1 MNFYSLYHINTSFSS
16 IEKKNLN
23 NVINLCYWPLLKL
36 AEKNSFKICIE
47 ASALSLIEIKK
58 IDHLWIKKLK
68 QLIVNKKVEFIGSGY
83 NQTIFP
89 LIPFKVNNI
98 NLKIGN
104 KYYKSI
110 LGIKPNVA
118 LINEQVFS
126 TSLIP
131 IYKKNG
137 YETIIID
144 WNNCKLSNKNLKK
157 QLEFNSQKIK
167 DVNNNFLNI
176 IWSNSLN
183 FQKFQQCIHG
193 EITIKSLLK
202 FLKYKSKSN
211 KNICLYSNDVETFNY
226 RPGRFKTEK
235 RIDYNEWGRI
245 SDIYNEIAR
254 ENKFI
259 FPSDIIKQNKK
270 KELVTIFNPK
280 SPIITKK
287 QAKYNISRWSLS
299 GRDNLYINTLCYKIY
314 KQLSKNSQKKNWEKL
329 CYFWSSDFRTHITK
343 RRWNYFIKEINFFLN
358 RLKSKKSVNIKKNK
372 FNILKKDNKYKVIH
386 LKDNIKIIDRNHE
399 INLSILKGLTVN
411 SFINYKISSK
421 SLIGKIEKG
430 FFNHINYDVDFF
442 SGFSHL
448 EEKKSNRKI
457 TEISQRASNYKILK
471 EDLISIEKNFKFNNF
486 SLRKALIFDLNKKRF
501 AIRNKFFNI
510 PPGFLRMNYLTL
522 NPLNFN
528 FKDLYFETHNG
539 GKDLETFRLDNNDF
553 DHGENVSSSCSATNG
568 LGMTEGFLCIG
579 DKKKRIEI
587 ENDNDTSALIPMI
600 KNKKISGKNLF
611 RFFQSGMEYDDT
623 SKFNPRKNFETYTWF
638 KFSN

>member
-1 MNFYSLYHINTSFSS
+1 M
-16 IEKKNLN
+16 
-23 NVINLCYWPLLKL
+23 
-36 AEKNSFKICIE
+36 
-47 ASALSLIEIKK
+47 
-58 IDHLWIKKLK
+58 
-68 QLIVNKKVEFIGSGY
+68 
-83 NQTIFP
+83 
-89 LIPFKVNNI
+89 
-98 NLKIGN
+98 
-104 KYYKSI
+104 
-110 LGIKPNVA
+110 
-118 LINEQVFS
+118 
-126 TSLIP
+126 
-131 IYKKNG
+131 
-137 YETIIID
+137 
-144 WNNCKLSNKNLKK
+144 
-157 QLEFNSQKIK
+157 
-167 DVNNNFLNI
+167 
-176 IWSNSLN
+176 
-183 FQKFQQCIHG
+183 
-193 EITIKSLLK
+193 
-202 FLKYKSKSN
+202 
-211 KNICLYSNDVETFNY
+211 
-226 RPGRFKTEK
+226 
-235 RIDYNEWGRI
+235 
-245 SDIYNEIAR
+245 
-254 ENKFI
+254 
-259 FPSDIIKQNKK
+259 
-270 KELVTIFNPK
+270 
-280 SPIITKK
+280 
-287 QAKYNISRWSLS
+287 
-299 GRDNLYINTLCYKIY
+299 
-314 KQLSKNSQKKNWEKL
+314 
-329 CYFWSSDFRTHITK
+329 
-343 RRWNYFIKEINFFLN
+343 
-358 RLKSKKSVNIKKNK
+358 KSKKSVNIRKNK

-501 AIRNKFFNI
+501 AIKNKFFNI